1 MIIFHFS
8 VIPDDEGNDAIFQA
22 LLKKNHSSRP
32 SVAVLEGVDFF
43 IFRMEPSQITQAVLG
58 RGVIPRQKFRHTG
71 FHFLRQRGHDIR
83 NHVPSVFVF
92 ADGISVG
99 DILKNTAFQF
109 VVVAFDEVMGQ
120 GKRIGFQHFVEHQEM
135 PGHLLYVFRPDHG
148 ILRRQRS
155 GIEQGGR
162 LLFRQRAALD
172 FVGIVSQHSLG
183 KRVNPS
189 AVMIFLLDLKTLDQ
203 CFYQMFRHGWS
214 PFQVCDLFLFAL
226 HYTGSPSFY
235 QA

>member
-8 VIPDDEGNDAIFQA
+8 VILDDEGNDAIFQT

-32 SVAVLEGVDFF
+32 SVAVLKGVNFF
-43 IFRMEPSQITQAVLG
+43 IFRMEPGQITQAVLG
-58 RGVIPRQKFRHTG
+58 GSIIPRQKFCHAR

-120 GKRIGFQHFVEHQEM
+120 GKRISFQHFVEHQEM

-148 ILRRQRS
+148 ILRRQCS
-155 GIEQGGR
+155 GIKQGGR
-162 LLFRQRAALD
+162 LFFRQRTALD
-172 FVGIVSQHSLG
+172 FIGIVRKHPLG
-183 KRVNPS
+183 KRVNTS
-189 AVMIFLLDLKTLDQ
+189 TIMVTLLDLKPLDQ
-203 CFYQMFRHGWS
+203 CFYQKFRHDRS
-214 PFQVCDLFLFAL
+214 PFL
-226 HYTGSPSFY
+226 SM
-235 QA
+235 